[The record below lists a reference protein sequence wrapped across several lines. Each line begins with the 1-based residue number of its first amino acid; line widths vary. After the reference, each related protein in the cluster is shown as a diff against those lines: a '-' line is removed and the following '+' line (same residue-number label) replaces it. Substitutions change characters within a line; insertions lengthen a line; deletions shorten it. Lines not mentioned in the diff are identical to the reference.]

1 VTIED
6 IARSEGI
13 WSVSAQDSSDIVLKS
28 SLKFFRNVEGY
39 PFPQRL
45 EKKEKEQLSTLLV
58 DCIKIN
64 EIYSDLSVY
73 NIDELL
79 LTDRKI
85 LYERN
90 IIKDERVGG
99 GTLVIDSAQNYY
111 FFLCDSDHVDFIAE
125 KSGFCF
131 EQIYSYSKTVLFG
144 FGKKI
149 DFAFSPK
156 YGYLTA
162 NPRHAGPALQLRA
175 YLHLPALVFTGRI
188 NEIAAEFDKKGL
200 GVRSS
205 WVEGYY
211 EIYSKSS
218 LGLFEKDLVE
228 NAVSNFRKVEQLERE
243 ARETEYSANKTALED
258 KIWRS
263 YGVLLSARLL
273 SLYEALELLSS
284 LRLGIGLGLMNNIM
298 VKDINVLLYFTQD
311 FHLRE
316 RYNIKDPNK
325 NMDETR
331 AQFLREYLK
340 EVM

>member
-1 VTIED
+1 MTIED

-13 WSVSAQDSSDIVLKS
+13 WSVTTQDSSDIVLKS
-28 SLKFFRNVEGY
+28 SLKFFRNVDGH
-39 PFPQRL
+39 PFPHRMD
-45 EKKEKEQLSTLLV
+45 EKEKERLSSLLV

-64 EIYSDLSVY
+64 EIYTDLSVY

-90 IIKDERVGG
+90 IIKDERFGG
-99 GTLVIDSAQNYY
+99 GTLVIDSGQNYY
-111 FFLCDSDHVDFIAE
+111 FFLCDLDHVRFLAE

-131 EQIYSYSKTVLFG
+131 DELYSYSKTVLYS

-149 DFAFSPK
+149 DFAFSPR
-156 YGYLTA
+156 YGYLTS
-162 NPRHAGPALQLRA
+162 NPRHAGAALQLRA

-211 EIYSKSS
+211 EIYSKSAVGV
-218 LGLFEKDLVE
+218 LEKDLVD

-243 ARETEYSANKTALED
+243 ARESEYSANKTALED

-263 YGVLLSARLL
+263 YGVLMSARLL

-298 VKDINVLLYFTQD
+298 VKDINVLLYFAQD

-316 RYNIKDPNK
+316 RYNIKDMNK

>member
-1 VTIED
+1 MDE
-6 IARSEGI
+6 
-13 WSVSAQDSSDIVLKS
+13 
-28 SLKFFRNVEGY
+28 
-39 PFPQRL
+39 
-45 EKKEKEQLSTLLV
+45 KEKERLSALLV

-64 EIYSDLSVY
+64 EIYTDLSAY
-73 NIDELL
+73 KIDELP

-90 IIKDERVGG
+90 IIKDERVNG
-99 GTLVIDSAQNYY
+99 GTLVIDSGQNYY
-111 FFLCDSDHVDFIAE
+111 FFLCESDHVGFLAE

-131 EQIYSYSKTVLFG
+131 DELFSYSKTVLYS

-149 DFAFSPK
+149 DFAFSQK
-156 YGYLTA
+156 YGYLTS
-162 NPRHAGPALQLRA
+162 NPRNAGPALQLRA
-175 YLHLPALVFTGRI
+175 YLHLPALVLTGRI
-188 NEIAAEFDKKGL
+188 NEIAADFDKKGL

-211 EIYSKSS
+211 EVYSKSS
-218 LGLFEKDLVE
+218 LGVLEKDLVD

-243 ARETEYSANKTALED
+243 TRESEYSANKTALED

-284 LRLGIGLGLMNNIM
+284 LRLGIGLGLMNDIM
-298 VKDINVLLYFTQD
+298 IKDVNMLLYFAQD

-316 RYNIKDPNK
+316 RYNIKDTNK
-325 NMDETR
+325 SMDETR
-331 AQFLREYLK
+331 SQFLREYLK

>member
-28 SLKFFRNVEGY
+28 SIKFFRNVEGY
-39 PFPQRL
+39 AFPHKL
-45 EKKEKEQLSTLLV
+45 DKKEKEQLNQLLV

-64 EIYSDLSVY
+64 EIYSDLSIY
-73 NIDELL
+73 SIDELL

-85 LYERN
+85 LSERN
-90 IIKDERVGG
+90 IIKDDRING
-99 GTLVIDSAQNYY
+99 GTLVIDPGQNYY
-111 FFLCDSDHVDFIAE
+111 FFLCDSDHVGFVAE

-131 EQIYSYSKTVLFG
+131 DELFSYSKTVLYS

-156 YGYLTA
+156 FGYLTS
-162 NPRHAGPALQLRA
+162 NPKYAGSALQLRA
-175 YLHLPALVFTGRI
+175 YLHLPALVFTGKI
-188 NEIAAEFDKKGL
+188 NEIASEYDKKGL

-218 LGLFEKDLVE
+218 SGVLENDLLE
-228 NAVSNFRKVEQLERE
+228 EAVSHFRKVEQLERE
-243 ARETEYSANKTALED
+243 AREAEYGANKTALED

-284 LRLGIGLGLMNNIM
+284 LRLGIGLGLMSNIM
-298 VKDINVLLYFTQD
+298 IKDINVLLYFAQD

-316 RYNIKDPNK
+316 RYNIKDMNR
-325 NMDETR
+325 NMDDTR

>member
-1 VTIED
+1 MTIED

-13 WSVSAQDSSDIVLKS
+13 WGVSAQDSSDIVLKS

-39 PFPQRL
+39 RFPHKL
-45 EKKEKEQLSTLLV
+45 EKKDKERLNQLLV

-64 EIYSDLSVY
+64 EIYSDVSVY

-79 LTDRKI
+79 ITDRKI

-90 IIKDERVGG
+90 IIKDERIGG
-99 GTLVIDSAQNYY
+99 GTLVIDPGQNYY
-111 FFLCDSDHVDFIAE
+111 FFLCDSDHVDFCAE

-131 EQIYSYSKTVLFG
+131 DELFSYSKTVLYS

-149 DFAFSPK
+149 NFAFSPK
-156 YGYLTA
+156 FGYLTS
-162 NPRHAGPALQLRA
+162 NPKFAGSALQLRA
-175 YLHLPALVFTGRI
+175 YLHLPALVFSGRI

-218 LGLFEKDLVE
+218 LGFLEKDLME
-228 NAVSNFRKVEQLERE
+228 SAVSNFRKVEQLERE
-243 ARETEYSANKTALED
+243 VREAEYNVNRTALED

-263 YGVLLSARLL
+263 YGILLSARLL

-284 LRLGIGLGLMNNIM
+284 LRLGIGLGLMSNIM
-298 VKDINVLLYFTQD
+298 IKDINVLLYFAQD
-311 FHLRE
+311 YHLRE
-316 RYNIKDPNK
+316 RYNIKDMNK